1 MKWNGRMTAHL
12 QPLMILRFPVGFQQ
26 IISSAKSTYIGEID
40 DGDEEIVID
49 TVDEVRSHA
58 SEGGGGITRLI

>member
-1 MKWNGRMTAHL
+1 MKAHL
-12 QPLMILRFPVGFQQ
+12 QPLLILRFPVGFQQ
-26 IISSAKSTYIGEID
+26 IISSAKGTYIGEID